1 MWHLSPPESV
11 CDTSHNNE
19 GLADNVGLYEK
30 TAKRHK
36 WNFAGH
42 WYGFEGQVVI
52 ITVSVTTLATD

>member
-1 MWHLSPPESV
+1 MHLHDV
-11 CDTSHNNE
+11 MDL
-19 GLADNVGLYEK
+19 GQNVGLYEK